1 MTDGQ
6 LVHQTLAGHSSAYEE
21 LVRRWSP
28 RVLAFCHAKV
38 RSSHAAE
45 DLAQEALLRGY
56 RSLSTLSEPDK
67 FGCWLHGI
75 ALRTCLDWL
84 KRKEHQ
90 QVDFAA
96 LGRRED
102 SLTSHGD
109 APLDQLARDERSR
122 LLLAEVEALPD
133 ELREV
138 IMLYYYQ
145 DVTYQQI
152 ADMLGVSAATINA
165 RLTKARKLLC
175 QRMTRFEDRH
185 DGLPASHR

>member
-6 LVHQTLAGHSSAYEE
+6 LVRQTLSGHSSAYEE
-21 LVRRWSP
+21 LVRRWSA
-28 RVLAFCHAKV
+28 RILAFCHAKV

-56 RSLSTLSEPDK
+56 RALPSLSDPEK

-90 QVDFAA
+90 QVGFAA
-96 LGRRED
+96 AGVTEDRLPGRSE
-102 SLTSHGD
+102 
-109 APLDQLARDERSR
+109 APLERLAREELTR
-122 LLLAEVEALPD
+122 LLMTEVEALPD
-133 ELREV
+133 ECREV

-145 DVTYQQI
+145 DVTYQDI
-152 ADMLGVSAATINA
+152 ADVLGVSAATVNA

-175 QRMTRFEDRH
+175 QRMTKLNDQH
-185 DGLPASHR
+185 DGLPASLR

>member
-6 LVHQTLAGHSSAYEE
+6 LVRQTLAGRSSAYEE

-28 RVLAFCHAKV
+28 RVLAFCHGKI
-38 RSSHAAE
+38 RSAHAGE

-56 RSLSTLSEPDK
+56 RSLSTLEDPDK

-90 QVDFAA
+90 Q
-96 LGRRED
+96 LGLTARNEERLIAHDDPPLERLVREEQTH
-102 SLTSHGD
+102 SLV
-109 APLDQLARDERSR
+109 AQ
-122 LLLAEVEALPD
+122 VEALPD
-133 ELREV
+133 EYREV

-145 DVTYQQI
+145 DVTYQEI
-152 ADMLGVSAATINA
+152 ADFLGVSAATVNA
-165 RLTKARKLLC
+165 RLTKARKLLR
-175 QRMTRFEDRH
+175 QRMNQSEVEH
-185 DGLPASHR
+185 DGLPASFE

>member
-6 LVHQTLAGHSSAYEE
+6 LVRQTLCGHSSAYEE
-21 LVRRWSP
+21 LVRRWSA
-28 RVLAFCHAKV
+28 RILAFCHVKV

-56 RSLSTLSEPDK
+56 RALPTLSDPEK

-90 QVDFAA
+90 QVGFAA
-96 LGRRED
+96 AGVTED
-102 SLTSHGD
+102 RLPERAE
-109 APLDQLARDERSR
+109 APLERLAREEQTR
-122 LLLAEVEALPD
+122 LLMAEVEALPD
-133 ELREV
+133 ECREV

-145 DVTYQQI
+145 DVTYQDI
-152 ADMLGVSAATINA
+152 AEVLGVSAATVNA

-175 QRMTRFEDRH
+175 QRMTKLENRQ
-185 DGLPASHR
+185 DGLPASLG